1 MRIEVDKIY
10 DKVSWVLLLVMCSS
24 FLIYDTSQLSTISV
38 ATCCGLLLCIMVLRN
53 RGRIRVPI
61 TLFHVMVMLFA
72 LFCFVSSLWAKNGA
86 ESRSK
91 AISILEILICMT
103 IVFWRYCDSESSRD
117 ILSVIMWSS
126 VIVTLY
132 SLYYYGISRFLA
144 MASGTIRIGN
154 DYANSNAIGMWAAI
168 STVLFIYFILN
179 EGMKLK
185 YIAVIM
191 PIMLVAFSQSRTAFI
206 ELIIGI
212 LLVVFFRYREKEH
225 FFQGIFRIVFVILVI
240 VAVIFFVSRF
250 QVFSGLNERIQSL
263 VAYSQ
268 GKSVREGSVI
278 QRELYIQAGWKQF
291 LKTPIVGVGIGNT
304 SQITMAVTG
313 HSTYLHNNFVEL
325 LASGGIVGFG
335 IYYEMIL
342 YLIIKLIP
350 FALKKESFSDA
361 CLIVLIVHTIADYGT
376 VSYYTKGTYFILVL
390 CFLQVYINY
399 KGIKKDVL
407 ELKDN

>member
-1 MRIEVDKIY
+1 MNTNRMY
-10 DKVSWVLLLVMCSS
+10 DRVSWLLLLVMCSS
-24 FLIYDTSQLSTISV
+24 FLIYNTSQLSTISV
-38 ATCCGLLLCIMVLRN
+38 ALCCGLLFCVMAIRN
-53 RGRIRVPI
+53 RGRICVRLTI
-61 TLFHVMVMLFA
+61 FHGMVMSFA
-72 LFCFVSSLWAKNGA
+72 MFCFVSSLWAANGA
-86 ESRSK
+86 ESRSR
-91 AISILEILICMT
+91 AITIIEILFCMT
-103 IVFWRYCDSESSRD
+103 IVFWRYCDSESSRE

-126 VIVTLY
+126 VVVTIY
-132 SLYYYGISRFLA
+132 SLYFYGGSRFFA
-144 MASGTIRIGN
+144 MASGIIRIGN
-154 DYANSNAIGMWAAI
+154 DYANANAIGMWAAI
-168 STVLFIYFILN
+168 SAVLFVYFILG

-185 YIAVIM
+185 YIAIIM
-191 PIMLVAFSQSRTAFI
+191 PILLVAFSQSRTAFI

-225 FFQGIFRIVFVILVI
+225 FFQGIFRIVFAILII

-263 VAYSQ
+263 VDYSQ
-268 GKSVREGSVI
+268 GKSVREASVI

-291 LKTPIVGVGIGNT
+291 LKTPILGVGIGNT
-304 SQITMAVTG
+304 DQITMIVTG
-313 HSTYLHNNFVEL
+313 RSTYLHNNFIEL
-325 LASGGIVGFG
+325 LASGGIIGFG
-335 IYYEMIL
+335 IYYGIIL

-399 KGIKKDVL
+399 KGIKKDIL

>member
-1 MRIEVDKIY
+1 MLKLSLEIKREMKINKIY
-10 DKVSWVLLLVMCSS
+10 DRVSWLLLLIMCSS
-24 FLIYDTSQLSTISV
+24 FLIYNTSQLSTISV
-38 ATCCGLLLCIMVLRN
+38 AVCCGLLLCIMALRN

-61 TLFHVMVMLFA
+61 TLFQVMVMLFA
-72 LFCFVSSLWAKNGA
+72 LFCFVSSLWAVNGA

-91 AISILEILICMT
+91 AITIVEILICMT
-103 IVFWRYCDSESSRD
+103 IVFWRYCDSDSSRD

-132 SLYYYGISRFLA
+132 SLYYYGISHFLA
-144 MASGTIRIGN
+144 MASGTVRIGN

-168 STVLFIYFILN
+168 SAVLFIYFILN

-185 YIAVIM
+185 YITVIM

-225 FFQGIFRIVFVILVI
+225 FFQGVFRIVFVILII
-240 VAVIFFVSRF
+240 VAVLFFISHF

-263 VAYSQ
+263 VDYSQ

-291 LKTPIVGVGIGNT
+291 LKTPILGIGIGNT
-304 SQITMAVTG
+304 SQITMVATG
-313 HSTYLHNNFVEL
+313 HSTYLHNNFIEL
-325 LASGGIVGFG
+325 LAGGGIAGFC
-335 IYYEMIL
+335 IYYVMVL
-342 YLIIKLIP
+342 YLIIKLTP
-350 FALKKESFSDA
+350 LALKKRSVSDA
-361 CLIVLIVHTIADYGT
+361 CLIVVIVHTIADYGT
-376 VSYYTKGTYFILVL
+376 VSYYTKGTYFIFVL
-390 CFLQVYINY
+390 CFLQVYINDR
-399 KGIKKDVL
+399 K
-407 ELKDN
+407 

>member
-1 MRIEVDKIY
+1 MNTNRMY
-10 DKVSWVLLLVMCSS
+10 DRVSWLLLLVMCSS
-24 FLIYDTSQLSTISV
+24 FLIYNTSQLSTISV
-38 ATCCGLLLCIMVLRN
+38 ALCCGLLFCVMAIRN
-53 RGRIRVPI
+53 RGRICVRLTI
-61 TLFHVMVMLFA
+61 FHGMVMSFA
-72 LFCFVSSLWAKNGA
+72 MFCFVSSLWAANGA
-86 ESRSK
+86 ESRSR
-91 AISILEILICMT
+91 AITIIEILFCMT
-103 IVFWRYCDSESSRD
+103 IVFWRYCDSESSRE

-126 VIVTLY
+126 VVVTIY
-132 SLYYYGISRFLA
+132 SLYFYGGSRFFA
-144 MASGTIRIGN
+144 MASGIIRIGN
-154 DYANSNAIGMWAAI
+154 DYANANAIGMWAAI
-168 STVLFIYFILN
+168 SAVLFVYFILG

-185 YIAVIM
+185 YIAIIM
-191 PIMLVAFSQSRTAFI
+191 PILLVAFSQSRTAFI

-212 LLVVFFRYREKEH
+212 LLVVFFRYREKKQFLKGVFH
-225 FFQGIFRIVFVILVI
+225 IVFAILII

-263 VAYSQ
+263 VDYSQ
-268 GKSVREGSVI
+268 GKSVREASVI

-291 LKTPIVGVGIGNT
+291 LKTPILGVGIGNT
-304 SQITMAVTG
+304 DQITMIVPG
-313 HSTYLHNNFVEL
+313 RSTYLHNNFIEL
-325 LASGGIVGFG
+325 LASGGIIGFG
-335 IYYEMIL
+335 IYYGIIL

-399 KGIKKDVL
+399 KGIKKDIL

>member
-1 MRIEVDKIY
+1 MNTNRVY
-10 DKVSWVLLLVMCSS
+10 DRVSWLLLLVMCSS
-24 FLIYDTSQLSTISV
+24 FLIYNTSQFSTLSV
-38 ATCCGLLLCIMVLRN
+38 AVCCGLLLIVMAIQNQGYIRREITAFHGMV
-53 RGRIRVPI
+53 I
-61 TLFHVMVMLFA
+61 LFA
-72 LFCFVSSLWAKNGA
+72 AFCFVSSLWAVNGA

-91 AISILEILICMT
+91 AITIVEILICMT

-144 MASGTIRIGN
+144 MASGTVRIGN

-168 STVLFIYFILN
+168 SAVLFIYFILN

-185 YIAVIM
+185 YITVIM

-225 FFQGIFRIVFVILVI
+225 FFQGIFRIVFVILII
-240 VAVIFFVSRF
+240 VAVLFFVSRF

-263 VAYSQ
+263 VDYSQ

-291 LKTPIVGVGIGNT
+291 LKTPILGIGIGNT
-304 SQITMAVTG
+304 SQITMAATG
-313 HSTYLHNNFVEL
+313 HSTYLHNNFIEL
-325 LASGGIVGFG
+325 LASGGIIGFG
-335 IYYEMIL
+335 IYYGIIL

-350 FALKKESFSDA
+350 FALKKESVSDA

-376 VSYYTKGTYFILVL
+376 VSYYTKGTYFILIS

-399 KGIKKDVL
+399 KGIKK
-407 ELKDN
+407 EY

>member
-1 MRIEVDKIY
+1 MNTNRMY
-10 DKVSWVLLLVMCSS
+10 DRVSWLLLLVMCSS
-24 FLIYDTSQLSTISV
+24 FLIYNTSQLSTISV
-38 ATCCGLLLCIMVLRN
+38 ALCCGLLFCVMAIRN
-53 RGRIRVPI
+53 RGRICVRLTI
-61 TLFHVMVMLFA
+61 FHGMVMSFA
-72 LFCFVSSLWAKNGA
+72 MFCFVSSLWAANGA
-86 ESRSK
+86 ESRSR
-91 AISILEILICMT
+91 AITIIEILFCMT
-103 IVFWRYCDSESSRD
+103 IVFWRYCDSESSRE

-126 VIVTLY
+126 VVVTIY
-132 SLYYYGISRFLA
+132 SLYFYGGSRFFA
-144 MASGTIRIGN
+144 MASGIIRIGN
-154 DYANSNAIGMWAAI
+154 DYANANAIGMWAAI
-168 STVLFIYFILN
+168 SAVLFVYFILG

-185 YIAVIM
+185 YIAIIM
-191 PIMLVAFSQSRTAFI
+191 PILLVAFSQSRTAFI

-212 LLVVFFRYREKEH
+212 LLVVFFRYREKKQFLKGVFH
-225 FFQGIFRIVFVILVI
+225 IVFAILII

-263 VAYSQ
+263 VDYSQ
-268 GKSVREGSVI
+268 GKSVREASVI

-291 LKTPIVGVGIGNT
+291 LKTPILGVGIGNT
-304 SQITMAVTG
+304 DQITMTVTG
-313 HSTYLHNNFVEL
+313 RSTYLHNNFIEL
-325 LASGGIVGFG
+325 LASGGIIGFG
-335 IYYEMIL
+335 IYYGIIL

-399 KGIKKDVL
+399 KGIKKDIL

>member
-1 MRIEVDKIY
+1 MNTNRMY
-10 DKVSWVLLLVMCSS
+10 DRVSWLLLLVMCSS
-24 FLIYDTSQLSTISV
+24 FLIYNTSQLSTISV
-38 ATCCGLLLCIMVLRN
+38 ALCCGLLFCVMAIRN
-53 RGRIRVPI
+53 RGRICVRLTI
-61 TLFHVMVMLFA
+61 FHGMVMSFA
-72 LFCFVSSLWAKNGA
+72 MFCFVSSLWAANGA
-86 ESRSK
+86 ESRSR
-91 AISILEILICMT
+91 AITIIEILFCMT
-103 IVFWRYCDSESSRD
+103 IVFWRYCDSESSRE

-126 VIVTLY
+126 VVVTIY
-132 SLYYYGISRFLA
+132 SLYFYGGSRFFA
-144 MASGTIRIGN
+144 MASGIIRIGN
-154 DYANSNAIGMWAAI
+154 DYANANAIGMWAAI
-168 STVLFIYFILN
+168 SAVLFVYFILG

-185 YIAVIM
+185 YIAIIM
-191 PIMLVAFSQSRTAFI
+191 PILLVAFSQSRTAFI

-212 LLVVFFRYREKEH
+212 LLVVFFRYREKKQFLKGVFH
-225 FFQGIFRIVFVILVI
+225 IVFAILII

-263 VAYSQ
+263 VDYSQ
-268 GKSVREGSVI
+268 GKSVREASVI

-291 LKTPIVGVGIGNT
+291 LKTPILGVGIGNT
-304 SQITMAVTG
+304 DQITMIVTG
-313 HSTYLHNNFVEL
+313 RSTYLYNNFIEL
-325 LASGGIVGFG
+325 LASGGIIGFG
-335 IYYEMIL
+335 IYYGIIL

-399 KGIKKDVL
+399 KGIKKDIL

>member
-1 MRIEVDKIY
+1 MNTNRVY
-10 DKVSWVLLLVMCSS
+10 DRVSWLLLLVMCSS
-24 FLIYDTSQLSTISV
+24 FLIYNTSQFSTLSV
-38 ATCCGLLLCIMVLRN
+38 AVCCGLLLIVMAIQNQGYIRIEITAFHGMV
-53 RGRIRVPI
+53 I
-61 TLFHVMVMLFA
+61 LFA
-72 LFCFVSSLWAKNGA
+72 AFCFVSSLWAVNGA

-91 AISILEILICMT
+91 AITIVEILICMT

-144 MASGTIRIGN
+144 MASGTVRIGN

-168 STVLFIYFILN
+168 SAVLFIYFILN

-185 YIAVIM
+185 YITVIM

-225 FFQGIFRIVFVILVI
+225 FFQGIFRIVFVILII
-240 VAVIFFVSRF
+240 VAVLFFVSRF

-263 VAYSQ
+263 VDYSQ

-291 LKTPIVGVGIGNT
+291 LKTPILGIGIGNT
-304 SQITMAVTG
+304 SQITMAATG
-313 HSTYLHNNFVEL
+313 HSTYLHNNFIEL
-325 LASGGIVGFG
+325 LASGGIIGFG
-335 IYYEMIL
+335 IYYGIIL

-350 FALKKESFSDA
+350 FALKKESVSDA

-376 VSYYTKGTYFILVL
+376 VSYYTKGTYFILIS

-399 KGIKKDVL
+399 KGIKK
-407 ELKDN
+407 EY

>member
-1 MRIEVDKIY
+1 MNTNRMY
-10 DKVSWVLLLVMCSS
+10 DRVSWLLLLVMCSS
-24 FLIYDTSQLSTISV
+24 FLIYNTSQLSTISV
-38 ATCCGLLLCIMVLRN
+38 ALCCGLLFCVMAICVRLTI
-53 RGRIRVPI
+53 
-61 TLFHVMVMLFA
+61 FHGMVMSFA
-72 LFCFVSSLWAKNGA
+72 MFCFVSSLWAANGA
-86 ESRSK
+86 ESRSR
-91 AISILEILICMT
+91 AITIIEILFCMT
-103 IVFWRYCDSESSRD
+103 IVFWRYCDSESSRE

-126 VIVTLY
+126 VVVTIY
-132 SLYYYGISRFLA
+132 SLYFYGGSRFFA
-144 MASGTIRIGN
+144 MASGIIRIGN
-154 DYANSNAIGMWAAI
+154 DYANANAIGMWAAI
-168 STVLFIYFILN
+168 SAVLFVYFILG

-185 YIAVIM
+185 YIAIIM
-191 PIMLVAFSQSRTAFI
+191 PILLVAFSQSRTAFI

-212 LLVVFFRYREKEH
+212 LLVVFFRYREKKQFLKGVFH
-225 FFQGIFRIVFVILVI
+225 IVFAILII

-263 VAYSQ
+263 VDYSQ
-268 GKSVREGSVI
+268 GKSVREASVI

-291 LKTPIVGVGIGNT
+291 LKTPILGVGIGNT
-304 SQITMAVTG
+304 DQITMIVTG
-313 HSTYLHNNFVEL
+313 RSTYLHNNFIEL
-325 LASGGIVGFG
+325 LASGGIIGFG
-335 IYYEMIL
+335 IYYGIIL

-399 KGIKKDVL
+399 KGIKKDIL

>member
-1 MRIEVDKIY
+1 MNTNRMY
-10 DKVSWVLLLVMCSS
+10 DRVSWLLLLVMCSS
-24 FLIYDTSQLSTISV
+24 FLIYNTSQLSTISV
-38 ATCCGLLLCIMVLRN
+38 ALCCGLLFCVMAIRN
-53 RGRIRVPI
+53 RGRICVRLTI
-61 TLFHVMVMLFA
+61 FHGMVMSFA
-72 LFCFVSSLWAKNGA
+72 MFCFVSSLWAANGA
-86 ESRSK
+86 ESRSR
-91 AISILEILICMT
+91 AITIIEILFCMT
-103 IVFWRYCDSESSRD
+103 IVFWRYCDSESSRE

-126 VIVTLY
+126 VVVTIY
-132 SLYYYGISRFLA
+132 SLYFYGGSRFFA
-144 MASGTIRIGN
+144 MASGIIRIGN
-154 DYANSNAIGMWAAI
+154 DYANANAIGMWAAI
-168 STVLFIYFILN
+168 SAVLFVYFILG

-185 YIAVIM
+185 YIAIIM
-191 PIMLVAFSQSRTAFI
+191 PILLVAFSQSRTAFI

-212 LLVVFFRYREKEH
+212 LLVVFFRYREKKQFLKGVFH
-225 FFQGIFRIVFVILVI
+225 IVFAILII

-263 VAYSQ
+263 VDYSQ
-268 GKSVREGSVI
+268 GKSVREASVI

-291 LKTPIVGVGIGNT
+291 LKTPILGVGIGNT
-304 SQITMAVTG
+304 DQITMIVTG
-313 HSTYLHNNFVEL
+313 RSTYLHNNFIEL
-325 LASGGIVGFG
+325 LASGGIIGFG
-335 IYYEMIL
+335 IYYGIIL

-399 KGIKKDVL
+399 KGKKKDIL

>member
-1 MRIEVDKIY
+1 MNTNRMY
-10 DKVSWVLLLVMCSS
+10 DRVSWLLLLVMCSS
-24 FLIYDTSQLSTISV
+24 FLIYNTSQLSTISV
-38 ATCCGLLLCIMVLRN
+38 ALCCGLLFCVMAIRN
-53 RGRIRVPI
+53 RGRICVRLTI
-61 TLFHVMVMLFA
+61 FHGMVMSFA
-72 LFCFVSSLWAKNGA
+72 MFCFVSSLWAANGA
-86 ESRSK
+86 ESRSR
-91 AISILEILICMT
+91 AITIIEILFCMT
-103 IVFWRYCDSESSRD
+103 IVFWRYCDSESSRE

-126 VIVTLY
+126 VVVTIY
-132 SLYYYGISRFLA
+132 SLYFYGGSRFFA
-144 MASGTIRIGN
+144 MASGIIRIGN
-154 DYANSNAIGMWAAI
+154 DYANANAIGMWAAI
-168 STVLFIYFILN
+168 SAVLFVYFILG

-185 YIAVIM
+185 YIAIIM
-191 PIMLVAFSQSRTAFI
+191 PILLVAFSQSRTAFI

-212 LLVVFFRYREKEH
+212 LLVVFFRYREKKQFLKGVFH
-225 FFQGIFRIVFVILVI
+225 IVFAILII

-263 VAYSQ
+263 VDYSQ
-268 GKSVREGSVI
+268 GKSVREASVI

-291 LKTPIVGVGIGNT
+291 LKTPILGVGIGNT
-304 SQITMAVTG
+304 DQITMIVTG
-313 HSTYLHNNFVEL
+313 RSTYLHNNFIEL
-325 LASGGIVGFG
+325 LASGGIIGFG
-335 IYYEMIL
+335 IYYGIIL

-399 KGIKKDVL
+399 KGIKKDIL